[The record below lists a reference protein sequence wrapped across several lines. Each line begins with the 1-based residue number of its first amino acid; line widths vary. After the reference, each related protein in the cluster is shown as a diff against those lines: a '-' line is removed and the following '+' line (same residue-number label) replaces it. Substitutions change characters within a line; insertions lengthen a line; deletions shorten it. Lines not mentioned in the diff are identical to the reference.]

1 MEKEEKDLLERLV
14 KEVATQNKLLAMLL
28 SFNFGVTNW
37 GFISEKE
44 QFEQI
49 QKKSNQI
56 FEWVS
61 NKTLKSDSL

>member
-1 MEKEEKDLLERLV
+1 MGKEEKDLLERLL

-37 GFISEKE
+37 SFISEKE

-49 QKKSNQI
+49 QEKTNQI

-61 NKTLKSDSL
+61 NSTLESDNL